1 MTLLYSI
8 TSVLTVRFKSRTFL
22 QIKIFVI
29 LIVARKHPSPLHF
42 VCLTHFSESVDGYVA
57 FKPTNLDNT
66 IESSFQNGL
75 TQLRIAE
82 TEKYPHVTFFM
93 SGGREATYPGEEES

>member
-1 MTLLYSI
+1 MVKNI
-8 TSVLTVRFKSRTFL
+8 
-22 QIKIFVI
+22 Q
-29 LIVARKHPSPLHF
+29 HHLHF

-66 IESSFQNGL
+66 LGEVLSQNNL

-93 SGGREATYPGEEES
+93 SGGREADIPW